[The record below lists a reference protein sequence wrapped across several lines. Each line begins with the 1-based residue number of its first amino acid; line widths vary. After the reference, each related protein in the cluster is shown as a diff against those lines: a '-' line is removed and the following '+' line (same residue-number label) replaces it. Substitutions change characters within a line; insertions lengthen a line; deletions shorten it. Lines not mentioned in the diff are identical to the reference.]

1 MIAAGVVISAAMI
14 AGSVLIY
21 PKQSGTD
28 ALLTEAKVKTSEKAP
43 PQPQMPDDVALPA
56 ADPGGSSPDNASR
69 PDPKKELKSEI
80 AELEAAYNDEEP
92 PSAGPSRP
100 ISSPYGSYGSPY
112 ASQRADQMPKQ
123 ARTSS
128 ATESPTK
135 PGATP
140 ATAPGGSQGLVLH
153 QATSDS
159 VVGPGQRGTTFSAA
173 STGSVS
179 NPIAAEPAAPRSG
192 LAPNGLLPGNRTAV
206 NQFPGGMI
214 RSPQGS
220 QAELRAESRVEG
232 DISGDEMYF
241 EVGDFKDLD
250 WAERATN
257 ELARFGFAAR
267 ILHKRRLWMNSYHV
281 LVGPYSSDNE
291 AEMAREGLEL
301 HGYKPR
307 FAR

>member
-43 PQPQMPDDVALPA
+43 LPPPMPDDVARPA
-56 ADPGGSSPDNASR
+56 ADPQGSPPDNASR
-69 PDPKKELKSEI
+69 TDPKKELKSEI
-80 AELEAAYNDEEP
+80 AKLEAAYNDESEEP
-92 PSAGPSRP
+92 PSAGRARP
-100 ISSPYGSYGSPY
+100 MNSSNGSPY
-112 ASQRADQMPKQ
+112 ASPQGDQMPKQ
-123 ARTSS
+123 ARTAP

-140 ATAPGGSQGLVLH
+140 ATAPGGSQGLALH

-159 VVGPGQRGTTFSAA
+159 VVGPGQRGATFSAA
-173 STGSVS
+173 GTGSLS

-192 LAPNGLLPGNRTAV
+192 LAPNGFLPGNRTAV

-214 RSPQGS
+214 RNPQGS
-220 QAELRAESRVEG
+220 QAELRAESPVEG
-232 DISGDEMYF
+232 DISSDEMYF